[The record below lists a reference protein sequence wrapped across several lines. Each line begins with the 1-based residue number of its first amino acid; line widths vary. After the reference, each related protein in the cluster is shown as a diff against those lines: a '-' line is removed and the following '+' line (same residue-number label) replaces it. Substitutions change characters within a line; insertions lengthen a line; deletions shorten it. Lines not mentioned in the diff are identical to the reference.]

1 MKRFILILLTCAM
14 LAGCLASCK
23 RMDMYGRPETPVPND
38 NPTNGE
44 ENKNPTPDTV
54 NNDTPNKIITDD
66 MEFVAEIYLVA
77 GKMSFLP
84 NFEIKIDNGLLYIC
98 DIPFDEVAYVKN
110 VDVKYESTYQCYNPH
125 MTVEYSEVVSG
136 NENEI
141 EIITLMQR
149 IAKQENCYLI
159 KSSTNNNL
167 ADFIA
172 AYYIEGVCY
181 FVSFFE
187 DGTAFRINSA
197 KIDADGK

>member
-1 MKRFILILLTCAM
+1 M
-14 LAGCLASCK
+14 LVGCLVSCNIVDTQPNAQPNAQPEK
-23 RMDMYGRPETPVPND
+23 PETPSND

-77 GKMSFLP
+77 GMMSFLP

-110 VDVKYESTYQCYNPH
+110 VDVKYESTYQCYNPY

-159 KSSTNNNL
+159 KSSTSNNL

-197 KIDADGK
+197 KIDVEGK